1 MNLSSDIAKA
11 KAAVSSLEAKA
22 IADAKSVG
30 TLINERLKDRRLWA
44 GLLGII
50 LLIVIALVPTKV
62 ELAILDR
69 ILGLIALLIV
79 CWTAHGMLR
88 DFVNGWVAVSRNMGL
103 SSEGKLDPAD
113 GEPAYRGGF
122 RRSGSRCRRSGGR
135 CRPWRRSGGRR
146 KYLTRRITWPTRNL
160 GAFPRG
166 SLFCDVKHLYRF
178 TRHAKNGLRRGPSRG
193 IHCDPGPNGS
203 PVSLDNGEC
212 HARHLPFP

>member
-113 GEPAYRGGF
+113 GRPATVAASAAPAPGAGAAAGGAAP
-122 RRSGSRCRRSGGR
+122 GGD
-135 CRPWRRSGGRR
+135 PA
-146 KYLTRRITWPTRNL
+146 
-160 GAFPRG
+160 GAA
-166 SLFCDVKHLYRF
+166 S
-178 TRHAKNGLRRGPSRG
+178 T
-193 IHCDPGPNGS
+193 
-203 PVSLDNGEC
+203 
-212 HARHLPFP
+212 